1 MEDQE
6 FTKGYITSVKDQLKI
21 PIPVKSKLKSEK
33 YLLIIHS
40 FTKTCLKISI
50 YPIKQQKILKLK
62 LTVNALSKDYGE
74 QILRFLRSFEI
85 IHSTGIVSKNG
96 KYFIECYINTDLQ
109 ELKRIKFEELSTSGR
124 DVKNLIESVDVEEIT
139 LK

>member
-21 PIPVKSKLKSEK
+21 PIPVNSKLKSEK

-40 FTKTCLKISI
+40 FTKTYLKISI

-62 LTVNALSKDYGE
+62 LTVNALSKDYGK

-85 IHSTGIVSKNG
+85 IHSTGIVNKNG
-96 KYFIECYINTDLQ
+96 KYFIECYINMDLQ

-124 DVKNLIESVDVEEIT
+124 DIKNLIETVDIEEIT